1 MEVYGIA
8 HTRWA
13 THGKPSSTNA
23 HPHLDC
29 HENFAVVH
37 NGIIENYNELK
48 VFLKNAGYTFQT
60 ETDTEIIPDLIDYY
74 YSKEK
79 DEKDK
84 FLSAVSK
91 ATKDLKGSYA
101 IVVISKFE
109 PDRII
114 GARKDSPLV
123 VGSNGDEKFIAS
135 DIPALLE
142 HTNNIFIL
150 NDGDIVNLTRNSLS
164 FYDANLDSLNKKPE
178 TITWDAK
185 SSDKGDFEHYMLKE
199 IYEQPT
205 AIRETI
211 GTRIIANNKCDFSNI
226 NISKEYLSGITKI
239 YIIACGTAMHVG
251 VCVKPIF
258 ERLTHIPVEVDIAS
272 EFRYREPLIDEH
284 TLVICISQ
292 SGETA
297 DTLAALKSSKLDGAK
312 TIAISNVMR
321 KFYNTWSWLYAIYT
335 RRSWNCSCVNKS
347 LHISNNITY
356 ITCYSF
362 CWGFRF
368 SWKGYYW

>member
-1 MEVYGIA
+1 MELFGIA

-23 HPHLDC
+23 HPHLDY
-29 HENFAVVH
+29 HKNFAVVH
-37 NGIIENYNELK
+37 NGIIENYNELRT
-48 VFLKNAGYTFQT
+48 FLKNAGYNFMS
-60 ETDTEIIPDLIDYY
+60 ETDTEIIPNLIDYY
-74 YSKEK
+74 YSMEQNSK
-79 DEKDK
+79 DR
-84 FLSAVSK
+84 FLNAVSK

-123 VGSNGDEKFIAS
+123 VGANGDEKFIAS
-135 DIPALLE
+135 DIPALLD

-150 NDGDIVNLTRNSLS
+150 NDGDIVTLTRNSLT
-164 FYDANLDSLNKKPE
+164 FYDSNLNSLNKKPE
-178 TITWDAK
+178 TITWNAK
-185 SSDKGDFEHYMLKE
+185 SSDKGNFEHYMLKE

-211 GTRIIANNKCDFSNI
+211 GTRIIEGKKCDFSDI
-226 NISKEYLSGITKI
+226 NITKEYLSEIKKI
-239 YIIACGTAMHVG
+239 YIIACGTAMHAG
-251 VCVKPIF
+251 LCVKPIF
-258 ERLTHIPVEVDIAS
+258 ERLTRIPVEIDIAS
-272 EFRYREPLIDEH
+272 EFRYREPLIDSH

-297 DTLAALKSSKLDGAK
+297 DTLAALKSSKSDGAK

-321 KFYNTWSWLYAIYT
+321 KFNNT
-335 RRSWNCSCVNKS
+335 
-347 LHISNNITY
+347 
-356 ITCYSF
+356 
-362 CWGFRF
+362 
-368 SWKGYYW
+368 